1 MKKTPAKHEKKPS
14 FRSHWIFIGISSALI
29 VAVGL
34 TALFNNSLFFHTE
47 EERTTSSVSMP
58 SSFTLPQVT
67 LPDEDDLLIIT
78 RSNTT
83 LGTTATSS
91 TGNTTSS
98 GSTTSPVTSDENS
111 STTINAPDDPSVTT
125 YDKLKYT
132 IGNVWVSKSLKPYS
146 LDHFAIFRETV
157 DSEGRLTSEHSYV
170 FIKIK
175 IENQSDE
182 ERDYRLGSC
191 WLSTIDQNNIKK
203 QECELRFCDQG
214 TTVQDPD
221 FFKQHFAP
229 HETREFV
236 LGYVFK
242 DINLQDSD
250 LLFVINNAGTA
261 FNETREYIKI
271 LMN

>member
-34 TALFNNSLFFHTE
+34 TALFNNSLFFQTE
-47 EERTTSSVSMP
+47 EHTTTSSASMP
-58 SSFTLPQVT
+58 SSFTLPQVSV
-67 LPDEDDLLIIT
+67 PDEDDLLVIT

-83 LGTTATSS
+83 LGTTTTSS
-91 TGNTTSS
+91 TGNTTS
-98 GSTTSPVTSDENS
+98 GSTTSPITSDENS
-111 STTINAPDDPSVTT
+111 STTINAPDDPSVST

-146 LDHFAIFRETV
+146 LDHFAIFKETV

-170 FIKIK
+170 FMTIK
-175 IENQSDE
+175 IENQSDD
-182 ERDYRLGSC
+182 ERDYRLNSC
-191 WLSTIDQNNIKK
+191 RLRAIDQNNNKK

-229 HETREFV
+229 HETQEFV

-242 DINLQDSD
+242 DVNLQDSD